1 MQSDMPIKTALSAL
15 GARQLAAHECFGGA
29 AAVIQGGKPNCM
41 LYFGDNRFSP
51 QALFRLASV
60 TKLFTAA
67 AIMKLCE
74 ERRLTVEASVSTFLP
89 SFAHLKLGK
98 LMSDGQVRAAA
109 MPQREITVFDLLTH
123 TAGLGADTLGNREY
137 DLMPISE
144 KVSIARAVDWY
155 AAHFHLA
162 FEPGSRAAYSGF
174 AGYDVLA
181 RIVELIT
188 AMPFDAYLRTV
199 FFNPLGMPDTTFTPT
214 SAQYAR
220 LVPMHRRIHGEDTEI
235 DFHGA
240 VFRGLPIT
248 YTAAGASLVSSL
260 PDLVRFCCMLAQGGS
275 LEGIRVLRPES
286 VQALIAPRLADA
298 LPGLLPGEN
307 HAFGC
312 FAVTGA
318 HRLPRGSAYAHGAYG
333 THILFLP
340 HENRIGIFLKNSY
353 VDMTPTAHAV
363 IEFEQTLCGRA
374 APPQ

>member
-1 MQSDMPIKTALSAL
+1 M
-15 GARQLAAHECFGGA
+15 
-29 AAVIQGGKPNCM
+29 
-41 LYFGDNRFSP
+41 
-51 QALFRLASV
+51 

-74 ERRLTVEASVSTFLP
+74 EGKLTIGTPVSAFLP
-89 SFAHLKLGK
+89 AYAHLKLGR

-109 MPQREITVFDLLTH
+109 MPQREITIFNLLTH

-137 DLMPISE
+137 DLMPLSE
-144 KVSIARAVDWY
+144 KVSLTRAADWY
-155 AAHFHLA
+155 AAQFHLA

-181 RIVELIT
+181 RIAELVT
-188 AMPFDAYLRTV
+188 GMPFDAYLRTA
-199 FFNPLGMPDTTFTPT
+199 FFDPLDMPSTTFTPT
-214 SAQYAR
+214 TAQYAR
-220 LVPMHRRIHGEDTEI
+220 LVPMHRRVHGEDAEI

-240 VFRGLPIT
+240 VFRGLPVS

-275 LEGIRVLRPES
+275 LDGVRVLRRES
-286 VQALIAPRLADA
+286 VQALTAPHLSDA

-340 HENRIGIFLKNSY
+340 REDRIGIFLKNSY
-353 VDMTPTAHAV
+353 VDVALTAHATV
-363 IEFEQTLCGRA
+363 EFEQILCGRA
-374 APPQ
+374 APAQ